1 MTADYEKISSFMKT
15 WSKKAQNKGVCV
27 VTATQPP
34 RNNEYFAPPPSATD
48 IRTPD
53 MIFVDYIGCMEY

>member
-1 MTADYEKISSFMKT
+1 MTVDYEKISQFIKT

-34 RNNEYFAPPPSATD
+34 RGNEYFASSPRATD
-48 IRTPD
+48 IGTSD
-53 MIFVDYIGCMEY
+53 VIFVDYIGCMGC

>member
-1 MTADYEKISSFMKT
+1 MTADYEKISKFMKT

-34 RNNEYFAPPPSATD
+34 RGNEYFASSPRATD
-48 IRTPD
+48 IGTSE
-53 MIFVDYIGCMEY
+53 MIFVDYIGCM

>member
-1 MTADYEKISSFMKT
+1 MTADYEKFAKFMKR

-34 RNNEYFAPPPSATD
+34 RDNEYFAPPPRATD
-48 IRTPD
+48 IGSSE
-53 MIFVDYIGCMEY
+53 MIFVDYIGCM

>member
-1 MTADYEKISSFMKT
+1 MTADYEKISKFIKI

-34 RNNEYFAPPPSATD
+34 RGNEYFAPSLRATD
-48 IRTPD
+48 IRMSD
-53 MIFVDYIGCMEY
+53 AIFVDYIDYMGY

>member
-1 MTADYEKISSFMKT
+1 MTADYEKISKFMKT

-34 RNNEYFAPPPSATD
+34 QNNEYFALLPRVTD
-48 IRTPD
+48 IGTPD
-53 MIFVDYIGCMEY
+53 MIFVDYIGCMGY